1 MIVGML
7 DLLLDIG
14 PVLLIAGAAAV
25 FAVMF
30 WAGSRVH

>member
-1 MIVGML
+1 ML
-7 DLLLDIG
+7 DLLRDTA
-14 PVLLIAGAAAV
+14 PVALVFVAAAV